1 MEGPGM
7 NQEVSDL
14 KRKPDQKEFEAQQK
28 IWVKE
33 QEINALK
40 VQNRHLIAKL
50 EEAEQGAKP
59 NQINTQLIAE
69 QISSE
74 IKSILRPAIAETQ
87 KQNTLVQAQ
96 MEKSLT
102 QAFEMMQNTLRGVY
116 QQSQRSQEAV
126 DSLTEHSRDL
136 EARNVEVRKND
147 QIFYQ
152 EKIFSLLVTF
162 FERVERQLDQRL
174 GVLSSIEHMITKQNE
189 MLTDVEAVRG
199 ISLSTQKITEANR
212 GEVARIEKSF
222 AETTQK
228 FIEVEVQ
235 ARNIEEMIRDA
246 YQQIQN
252 HRAEFKLVKG
262 EIRAMIE
269 HTAKLNEKITIF
281 DDRMSET
288 VKNIQEQ
295 SKAQDRIREELKV
308 IEANDTLENLIDVKT
323 EDINAIQNVIN
334 SGTDTPLEG
343 KGTGEEDKE
352 DLVMILELLKA
363 QKNDL
368 KKVANE
374 AETYLK
380 DYREQIKGTEPRAQP
395 EVRE

>member
-1 MEGPGM
+1 M